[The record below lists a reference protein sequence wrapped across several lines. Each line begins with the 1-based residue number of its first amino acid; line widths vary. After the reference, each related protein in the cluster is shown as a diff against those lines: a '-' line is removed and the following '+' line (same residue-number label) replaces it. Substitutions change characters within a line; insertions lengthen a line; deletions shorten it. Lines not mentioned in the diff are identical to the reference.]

1 MADSTKGLTVGSNAD
16 FGLAV
21 VALAVDAAELA
32 PTPPWAAQQPPSNPI
47 GVVPSLQELVCT
59 TLARHLHQLESLDD
73 LPDHL
78 ALLVRGTIQRDQRLL
93 KDENIKVWLSAAVDA
108 GTARR
113 LNLRWASALTDE
125 ALKTLAS
132 FPSWAAALVRLDL
145 GFCEGIGDDGIRALA
160 PAMRGIKSL
169 VLTGCTRCGDGS
181 MLAIGQAM
189 QELESL
195 EIELLSRVTDH
206 GLQAIVRGCSAIAE
220 LNAGGCSH
228 LSSVSTSLIADHC
241 ASRLR
246 RLGLGGIS
254 SLTDIDLEE
263 ISRCKSLT
271 WLDLRACPKL
281 SDAGLKALGQLAER
295 QMKAHAKWEEQRRT
309 GVGGILKNAP
319 GSPPTLTHLDL
330 GGLGRLSD
338 EAVLKLATRAK
349 HLRSLDLRGCTRLT
363 EAGLSNLLRDGMLP
377 QLRSLTLLSMPA
389 APSAQALERIQ
400 GTRPELT
407 IVR

>member
-1 MADSTKGLTVGSNAD
+1 MAASTRLAVGCSSNAD
-16 FGLAV
+16 F
-21 VALAVDAAELA
+21 ALAVDAAELV

-125 ALKTLAS
+125 ALQTLAS

-160 PAMRGIKSL
+160 PAMRGIKTL

-181 MLAIGQAM
+181 MIAIGQAM

-319 GSPPTLTHLDL
+319 GPPPTLTHLDL

-338 EAVLKLATRAK
+338 EAVLKLASRAK
-349 HLRSLDLRGCTRLT
+349 HLRSLDLRGCL
-363 EAGLSNLLRDGMLP
+363 
-377 QLRSLTLLSMPA
+377 
-389 APSAQALERIQ
+389 
-400 GTRPELT
+400 
-407 IVR
+407 